1 MKPNI
6 YDVVNQRILVLDGAM
21 GTMIQRYK
29 LSEEDYRGTQFANHP
44 FPLKGNNDI
53 LCLTQ
58 PDIIEAI
65 HAEYLE
71 AGADIIETN
80 TFNATSISQADYN
93 LEKESYK
100 INFAAAKLAKRIAD
114 SFTQKQPEK
123 PRFVAGAIGPTNKT
137 ASMSPD
143 VNDPGFRAVSFDN
156 LVEAYT
162 TQVEGLLD
170 GGVDILLIETIFD
183 TLNAKAALYAVNQV
197 LEKKGMDKVTAH
209 DGSIHKFPI
218 MISGTITD
226 ASGRTLSG
234 QTAEAFLNSL
244 SHIQLL
250 SIGFNCAL
258 GAAEMRPHIAEL
270 ASKAPFRVSA
280 YPNAGLPNQFGQYDE
295 TPQQMAAHLN
305 DFVQNQFVNIIGGC
319 CGTTPDHI
327 REFAKVA
334 ETARLRLV
342 PPKSTQLKLSGL
354 EPLTVFEGSNFINI
368 GERTNVSGSRK
379 FAKLIV
385 EGNFDA
391 ALAIA
396 RQQVDNG
403 AQVIDINM
411 DEAMLDSEK
420 AMVRF
425 LNLLMAEPDIAR
437 VPIMIDSSKWQVI
450 EAGLKCLQGKA
461 IVNSISLKEG
471 EEVFKERAAKIRDYG
486 AATVVMAFDEHGQAS
501 TYARRIEICQ
511 RAYRILTEEVGF
523 PASDIIFDPNILTIA
538 TGMDEHN
545 NYAVDFIK
553 TVHWIKQNLPFARV
567 SGGISNLSFAFRGND
582 TVREAIHSVFL
593 FHAIKA
599 GLDMGI
605 VNAGQLIIYDEI
617 PHDLLHLVEDV
628 VLNRR
633 KDATERLIAFA
644 EKHKGGHQK
653 EEKKD
658 AWRELPVKER
668 LKHALVKGL
677 PDFIELDVEEAR
689 THYNQALN
697 IIEGPLM
704 DGMNKV
710 GELFGSGKMFLP
722 QVVKSARVMKRAVAY
737 LQPFIET
744 EKIALGTTQ
753 NHAGKVLLA
762 TVKGDV
768 HDIGKNIVAVV
779 LSCNNY
785 QVVDMGVM
793 VPAEKILQRAQEEKA
808 DIIGLS
814 GLITPSLEEMVTV
827 ASEMERIGLRLPLL
841 IGGATTSEIHTA
853 VKIAPSTQNTVVHV
867 KDASLAVGVVANLLS
882 TSLQESFNAQL
893 NQKYDSLRQKHANAT
908 SATNYISLLQARL
921 NKPKLDFNE
930 TSITTPNQLG
940 IYTLNQIA
948 IETIIPYIDWTF
960 FFHAWKLNGRYP
972 AIFND
977 PIKGEEASNLFAD
990 AQAMLLEIIKHKMLT
1005 AKAVYFIL
1013 PAVSSLE
1020 DVTVFQDKEQT
1031 LPLAT
1036 FHFLRNQEQK
1046 DTGIPNLSLADFIAP
1061 KQSPVKDYLGGF
1073 AVTAGHGI
1081 EPWIKKYESE
1091 NDDYK
1096 AIMLKILA
1104 DRLAEAL
1111 AEKLHHMIRTESW
1124 GYAKIEDLPIESILK
1139 EDYQGIR
1146 PAPGYPACPDHSE
1159 KRLLFDLLQAEENA
1173 QIQLTETFA
1182 MYPAASVSGFYFA
1195 HLKSQYFNL
1204 GKVGPDQVQDY
1215 AQRRNTTV
1223 QQVEKW
1229 LSMNLN
1235 Y

>member
-1 MKPNI
+1 MKPTI
-6 YDVVNQRILVLDGAM
+6 FDVINHRVLVLDGAM
-21 GTMIQRYK
+21 GTMIQAYK
-29 LSEEDYRGTQFANHP
+29 LAEGDYRGVQFASHP
-44 FPLKGNNDI
+44 SPLKGNNDV
-53 LCLTQ
+53 LCLTR

-80 TFNATSISQADYN
+80 TFNATSISQSDYH
-93 LEKESYK
+93 LENQAYN
-100 INFAAAKLAKRIAD
+100 INFAAASLARRVAD
-114 SFTQKQPEK
+114 KFTAAQPHK

-143 VNDPGFRAVSFDN
+143 VNDPGYRAVSFDD
-156 LVEAYT
+156 LVAAYT
-162 TQVEGLLD
+162 SQVEGLLD

-197 LEKKGMDKVTAH
+197 LEKKGMDNVAAL

-244 SHIQLL
+244 SHIELL

-295 TPQQMAAHLN
+295 TPEQMANHLN

-319 CGTTPDHI
+319 CGTTPEHI

-334 ETARLRLV
+334 KTSKIRLV
-342 PPKSTQLKLSGL
+342 PQKSTLLKLSGL

-486 AATVVMAFDEHGQAS
+486 AATVVMAFDELGQAS
-501 TYARRIEICQ
+501 TFARRIEICQ

-523 PASDIIFDPNILTIA
+523 PASDIIFDPNVLTIA

-553 TVHWIKQNLPFARV
+553 TVHWIKQNLPNARV

-617 PHDLLHLVEDV
+617 PHDLLQLVEDV
-628 VLNRR
+628 VLNKR

-644 EKHKGGHQK
+644 EKHKGSHHK
-653 EEKKD
+653 EEKID
-658 AWRELPVKER
+658 AWRELPVQER

-677 PDFIELDVEEAR
+677 PDFIESDVEEAR
-689 THYNQALN
+689 AQHPQALG

-710 GELFGSGKMFLP
+710 GELFGNGKMFLP

-737 LQPFIET
+737 LQPFIEA
-744 EKIALGTTQ
+744 EKIASGTTQ

-793 VPAEKILQRAQEEKA
+793 VPAEKILQRAQDEKA

-814 GLITPSLEEMVTV
+814 GLITPSLEEMVHV
-827 ASEMERIGLRLPLL
+827 AAEMERIGLKLPLM

-853 VKIAPSTQNTVVHV
+853 VKIAPSTKNTVVHV

-882 TSLQESFNAQL
+882 SSHQQPYCAQL
-893 NQKYDSLRQKHANAT
+893 NQKYEQLRQKHANQTNAT
-908 SATNYISLLQARL
+908 KYITLMQARL
-921 NKPKLDFNE
+921 NKPSLEFNE
-930 TSITTPNQLG
+930 TSITKPNKLGIFTQNQLP
-940 IYTLNQIA
+940 

-960 FFHAWKLNGRYP
+960 FFHAWRINGRYP

-977 PIKGEEASNLFAD
+977 PIKGEEATKLFAD
-990 AQAMLLEIIKHKMLT
+990 AQAMLKKIIENNMLT
-1005 AKAVYFIL
+1005 ANAVYFIL
-1013 PAVSSLE
+1013 PAVSNLE
-1020 DVTVFQDKEQT
+1020 DVTVFQDDEHT

-1036 FHFLRNQEQK
+1036 FHFLRNQEEK
-1046 DTGIPNLSLADFIAP
+1046 ETGIPNLSLADFIAP
-1061 KQSPVKDYLGGF
+1061 AQLHIKDYLGGF
-1073 AVTAGHGI
+1073 AVTAGLGI

-1091 NDDYK
+1091 HDDYN

-1111 AEKLHHMIRTESW
+1111 AEKLHHTIRTDAW
-1124 GYAKIEDLPIESILK
+1124 GYASFENLTTEALLK

-1159 KRLLFDLLQAEENA
+1159 KRLLFDLLKAEENA
-1173 QIQLTETFA
+1173 QIQLTENFA
-1182 MYPAASVSGFYFA
+1182 MYPAAAVSGFYFA
-1195 HLKSQYFNL
+1195 HPKSQYFNL
-1204 GKVGPDQVQDY
+1204 GKLGPDQIQGY
-1215 AQRRNTTV
+1215 AQRRNTSV

-1229 LSMNLN
+1229 LNMNLN